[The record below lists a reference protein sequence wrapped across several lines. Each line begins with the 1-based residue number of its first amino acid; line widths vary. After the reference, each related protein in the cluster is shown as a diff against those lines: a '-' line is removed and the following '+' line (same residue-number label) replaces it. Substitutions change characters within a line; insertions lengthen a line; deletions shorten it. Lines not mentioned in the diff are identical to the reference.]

1 MSQCQSMVEFMPNIT
16 IEETEQITLCEVLD
30 RILNKGAVVVGDLTI
45 SVAGV
50 DLIYLQLQLILS
62 SIETA
67 QKYVVSDLDGT
78 NGVTQ

>member
-1 MSQCQSMVEFMPNIT
+1 MPNIT